1 MRYFAVIDTNVIV
14 SAMLKSKSV
23 PGTIVD
29 LVLERTI
36 VPVLNDKILKEYKV
50 SIHAPLAGSD
60 ADHG

>member
-1 MRYFAVIDTNVIV
+1 MRYFAVIDTDVIV

-36 VPVLNDKILKEYKV
+36 VPV
-50 SIHAPLAGSD
+50 
-60 ADHG
+60 